1 MELPVQAPAI
11 NVARPT
17 NEIKFET
24 GNPVVQR
31 MIGRFFACL
40 RGLIGPLSPSRT
52 LDAGCGEGE
61 TLARLGTLLGERI
74 AAVDLSDYS
83 VGRVRERLP
92 AVDAQVA
99 SVTALPFE
107 DDSFDLVLCLE
118 VLEHLESPGAAVAE
132 LARVGSRDV
141 IISVPHEPWFQIGS
155 LLRGKYVG
163 SLGNHP
169 EHLNHYSR
177 RTLRALLER
186 DLKVRAIR
194 HSFPWLIAHVRLV

>member
-1 MELPVQAPAI
+1 MT
-11 NVARPT
+11 RPT
-17 NEIKFET
+17 NELKFET

-40 RGLIGPLSPSRT
+40 GELIEPLNPSRT

-61 TLARLGTLLGERI
+61 TLARLGTLLGERV

-83 VGRVRERLP
+83 VARVRERLP
-92 AVDAQVA
+92 AVDARVA
-99 SVTALPFE
+99 SVTDLPFG

-118 VLEHLESPGAAVAE
+118 VLEHLREPGAAVAE

-141 IISVPHEPWFQIGS
+141 IISVPHEPWFQVGS
-155 LLRGKYVG
+155 LLRGKYVS

-186 DLKVRAIR
+186 NLQIRAIR
-194 HSFPWLIAHVRLV
+194 HPFPWLIAHAALD